1 MITGSISTVAR
12 TIQLAVAPVFL
23 LAGIAGILNVV
34 ATRLARVV
42 DRVRELERDIPEAE
56 QAIRDQ
62 ELSELAI
69 LGRRMSVCHLSIGLC
84 TASALL
90 ICMVVMILFLAGLT
104 GMDFATSVSLLFI
117 GATLCLTLGLLL
129 FLEHFP
135 KKWAPVF
142 RWEVLKLLIWSLS
155 DPPRRLR
162 LGGKGSSEVTIATRS
177 VRVNEEFVLK
187 KKRRP

>member
-1 MITGSISTVAR
+1 MMVGSISTVAH

-42 DRVRELERDIPEAE
+42 DRVRRLERDIPEAE
-56 QAIRDQ
+56 QALRQQ

-69 LGRRMSVCHLSIGLC
+69 LDRRMSICHLSIGLC

-104 GMDFATSVSLLFI
+104 GMDFAISVSLLFI

-129 FLEHFP
+129 FL
-135 KKWAPVF
+135 A
-142 RWEVLKLLIWSLS
+142 
-155 DPPRRLR
+155 
-162 LGGKGSSEVTIATRS
+162 EVTIATRS
-177 VRVNEEFVLK
+177 VRVNEQFVLK
-187 KKRRP
+187 KNRRP

>member
-1 MITGSISTVAR
+1 MMVGSISTVAQ

-42 DRVRELERDIPEAE
+42 DRVRTLERDIPDAE
-56 QAIRDQ
+56 QALREQ
-62 ELSELAI
+62 ELSELAV

-104 GMDFATSVSLLFI
+104 RMNFGSSVSLLFI

-129 FLEHFP
+129 FLAE
-135 KKWAPVF
+135 
-142 RWEVLKLLIWSLS
+142 E
-155 DPPRRLR
+155 
-162 LGGKGSSEVTIATRS
+162 TIATRS
-177 VRVNEEFVLK
+177 VRVNEQFVLK
-187 KKRRP
+187 KKRRR

>member
-1 MITGSISTVAR
+1 MMVGSISTVAQ

-42 DRVRELERDIPEAE
+42 DRVRTLERHIPRAE
-56 QAIRDQ
+56 EVLREQ

-69 LGRRMSVCHLSIGLC
+69 LGRRMSICHLSIGLC

-104 GMDFATSVSLLFI
+104 RTNFGASVSLLFI

-129 FLEHFP
+129 FL
-135 KKWAPVF
+135 A
-142 RWEVLKLLIWSLS
+142 
-155 DPPRRLR
+155 
-162 LGGKGSSEVTIATRS
+162 EVTIATRS
-177 VRVNEEFVLK
+177 VRVNEQFLLK
-187 KKRRP
+187 KKRQR

>member
-1 MITGSISTVAR
+1 MAGSISTVAH

-23 LAGIAGILNVV
+23 LAAIAGILNVV

-42 DRVRELERDIPEAE
+42 DRVRTLERHIPEAE
-56 QAIRDQ
+56 QALREQ

-104 GMDFATSVSLLFI
+104 GMNFATSVSLLFI

-129 FLEHFP
+129 FL
-135 KKWAPVF
+135 A
-142 RWEVLKLLIWSLS
+142 
-155 DPPRRLR
+155 
-162 LGGKGSSEVTIATRS
+162 EVTIATRS

>member
-1 MITGSISTVAR
+1 MSVGSISTVAH

-42 DRVRELERDIPEAE
+42 DRVRKLERHIPEAE
-56 QAIRDQ
+56 QALLEQ

-69 LGRRMSVCHLSIGLC
+69 LDRRMSVCHLSIGLC

-90 ICMVVMILFLAGLT
+90 ICMVVMILFLAGLM
-104 GMDFATSVSLLFI
+104 GMNFGASVSLLFI

-129 FLEHFP
+129 FL
-135 KKWAPVF
+135 A
-142 RWEVLKLLIWSLS
+142 
-155 DPPRRLR
+155 
-162 LGGKGSSEVTIATRS
+162 EVTIATRS